1 MQILV
6 FPFYSINF
14 PSNQYCNALL
24 CLQLNNR
31 IHLIAFKHFLQ
42 VIFQKYFIIILKN
55 KSELQIQIKLVRYFM
70 QAIQIIAC
78 WQQIYNL
85 QDSKLSFYIVSSY
98 AILVFQGL
106 SVLLLYSFLFYCRQS
121 QESRCWKWIC
131 KGLYFYF
138 CHLDDIDVNENGLQ
152 TIELDKI

>member
-1 MQILV
+1 
-6 FPFYSINF
+6 
-14 PSNQYCNALL
+14 
-24 CLQLNNR
+24 
-31 IHLIAFKHFLQ
+31 
-42 VIFQKYFIIILKN
+42 
-55 KSELQIQIKLVRYFM
+55 M

-106 SVLLLYSFLFYCRQS
+106 SVLLLYSILFYLS

-131 KGLYFYF
+131 TGLYFYF
-138 CHLDDIDVNENGLQ
+138 CHLDDIDVNENGSQ